1 MTSDKNRLT
10 WMVTE
15 WPIEDQALWHA
26 ATQPVGPFAK
36 KNPAISW
43 SVARRHI
50 VEDGYGQWLAW
61 LSAKG
66 WLDPALRPGL
76 RVTPQRVRYYVE
88 HIGKRLAPVSVAMM
102 IGSLARMM
110 VALEPTI
117 DWVWLRAVYQ
127 HLKTTA
133 RPSRD
138 KRQAVVP
145 AKDLYDL
152 GLHLMQ
158 DAEARSACSYL
169 GATQFR
175 DGLMIALLAALPVRM
190 ANFSRIEFGTHLIAR
205 GSEYWLV
212 FSADE
217 TKNGRHIEAPLPDHI
232 IPYLVYYLRVH
243 RPELLDLRKNRLL
256 PTPRALWINRLG
268 QMMGEGAIREQIK
281 KRTKAAFGHV
291 IWPHLFRD
299 CAATSIAIEKP
310 DIVAI
315 AADILG
321 HASFATT
328 DKYYNQARAIEAS
341 RMYQRCIAKLR
352 SSDSAK
358 QASGD
363 LPISSME
370 EDP

>member
-1 MTSDKNRLT
+1 
-10 WMVTE
+10 MVTE
-15 WPIEDQALWHA
+15 WPPTDQTRWRA
-26 ATQPVGPFAK
+26 ATQPVSPFGK
-36 KNPAISW
+36 KNPAGSW

-50 VEDGYGQWLAW
+50 VEDAYGQWLAW

-66 WLDPALRPGL
+66 LLDPALQPGL
-76 RVTPQRVRYYVE
+76 RVTPERVRCYVDN
-88 HIGKRLAPVSVAMM
+88 IGARLAPVSVAMM

-110 VALEPTI
+110 VALEPTS
-117 DWVWLRAVYQ
+117 DWAWLRVVYQ
-127 HLKTTA
+127 SLKTTA

-158 DAEARSACSYL
+158 DAEVRSARSYL

-175 DGLMIALLAALPVRM
+175 DGLIIALLAALPVRM
-190 ANFSRIEFGTHLIAR
+190 ANLSRIELGTHLVAR

-232 IPYLVYYLRVH
+232 VPYLVHYLGH
-243 RPELLDLRKNRLL
+243 YRPALLDLRKNRSL
-256 PTPRALWINRLG
+256 PMLRALWVNRLG

-281 KRTKAAFGHV
+281 QRTKVAFGHE

-299 CAATSIAIEKP
+299 CVATSIAIEKP
-310 DIVAI
+310 DNVAI

-341 RMYQRCIAKLR
+341 RIYQRGIAKLR
-352 SSDSAK
+352 SGDSAE
-358 QASGD
+358 QPLGD
-363 LPISSME
+363 RLAPGSE
-370 EDP
+370 

>member
-1 MTSDKNRLT
+1 MTTEKDRLT
-10 WMVTE
+10 WTVTE
-15 WPIEDQALWHA
+15 WPIADQALWRA
-26 ATQPVGPFAK
+26 ATEAVGPFGK

-61 LSAKG
+61 LSTKG

-76 RVTPQRVRYYVE
+76 RVTPERVRCYGDN
-88 HIGKRLAPVSVAMM
+88 IGARLAPVSVAMM

-110 VALEPTI
+110 VALEPTF
-117 DWVWLRAVYQ
+117 DWAWLRAVYQ

-133 RPSRD
+133 PPSRD
-138 KRQAVVP
+138 KRNAVVP

-152 GLHLMQ
+152 GLRLMQ
-158 DAEARSACSYL
+158 DAEARTTRSYL

-190 ANFSRIEFGTHLIAR
+190 ANFSRIELGQHLVER
-205 GSEYWLV
+205 GAEYWLV
-212 FSADE
+212 FSAEE

-232 IPYLVYYLRVH
+232 VPNLVHYLRVH
-243 RPELLDLRKNRLL
+243 RLALLSLRKNQLL

-281 KRTKAAFGHV
+281 QRTKAAFGHE

-299 CAATSIAIEKP
+299 CVATSIAIEKP

-363 LPISSME
+363 LPISLIE